1 MDIVTTKVSM
11 KLNRFSSRRF
21 KMQKEKIILR
31 ERECLIITELR
42 ENDMVI
48 MKLKNIGKHCIART
62 YTYLLSTNFKQYI
75 LNFLTI
81 ALCKY
86 VSFSTIIHCTFD
98 EIRKERNFC
107 FTLV

>member
-42 ENDMVI
+42 EN
-48 MKLKNIGKHCIART
+48 
-62 YTYLLSTNFKQYI
+62 
-75 LNFLTI
+75 
-81 ALCKY
+81 
-86 VSFSTIIHCTFD
+86 
-98 EIRKERNFC
+98 E
-107 FTLV
+107 

>member
-42 ENDMVI
+42 ENDIVGYYEI
-48 MKLKNIGKHCIART
+48 KKYWETL
-62 YTYLLSTNFKQYI
+62 YSLYLYLSLI
-75 LNFLTI
+75 
-81 ALCKY
+81 
-86 VSFSTIIHCTFD
+86 D
-98 EIRKERNFC
+98 
-107 FTLV
+107 